1 MGQHG
6 QYRALVAAG
15 FCAVSPA
22 AGQAE
27 CRLALLLAI
36 DVSASVDVEEDLLQ
50 RGGLAAALL
59 APEVVEAFLAD
70 PADPVVLGAYEWSG
84 RFAQDVILWWK
95 RIETA
100 EDLAEV
106 AGAIGLSKR
115 GRDDLPTAIGDAL
128 GYGAS
133 LFHKGPDCMART
145 LDVAGDGVGND
156 GFPPWAAYRAGRL
169 DGVVVN
175 GLAIQG
181 GEQDVAAYYR
191 EEVIRGPG
199 SFVIEAQ
206 GFGDYERAM
215 REKLFRELSG
225 MAVSTLRLFA
235 LPGGPAYR

>member
-1 MGQHG
+1 M
-6 QYRALVAAG
+6 
-15 FCAVSPA
+15 
-22 AGQAE
+22 AE

-36 DVSASVDVEEDLLQ
+36 DVSASVDPEEDGLQ

-59 APEVVEAFLAD
+59 APEVVDGFLAD
-70 PADPVVLGAYEWSG
+70 PDSPVVLAVYEWSG

-100 EDLAEV
+100 EDLEA
-106 AGAIGLSKR
+106 AARAIGESER

-128 GYGAS
+128 GFGAS
-133 LFHKGPDCMART
+133 LFHKGPDCRART
-145 LDVAGDGVGND
+145 LDVAGDGIGND
-156 GFPPWAAYRAGRL
+156 GFPPSAVYRAGRL

-191 EEVIRGPG
+191 EEMIRGPG
-199 SFVIEAQ
+199 AFVIEAD

-225 MAVSTLRLFA
+225 MAVSAIGPFA
-235 LPGGPAYR
+235 LPEGAAYR

>member
-15 FCAVSPA
+15 FLAAVPA
-22 AGQAE
+22 PAMAE

-70 PADPVVLGAYEWSG
+70 PSDPVVLAAYEWSG
-84 RFAQDVILWWK
+84 RFAQDVILSWR

-100 EDLAEV
+100 EDLAE
-106 AGAIGLSKR
+106 AAQAIGSSER

-145 LDVAGDGVGND
+145 LDVAGDGIGND
-156 GFPPWAAYRAGRL
+156 GFPPWAVYRAGRL
-169 DGVVVN
+169 DGVVIN

-191 EEVIRGPG
+191 DQMIRGPG
-199 SFVIEAQ
+199 AFVIEAQ

-225 MAVSTLRLFA
+225 MAVSALGPFA
-235 LPGGPAYR
+235 LPGTPAYR

>member
-36 DVSASVDVEEDLLQ
+36 DVSASVDAEEDGLQ
-50 RGGLAAALL
+50 RGGLAAALM
-59 APEVVEAFLAD
+59 APEVAEGFLAD
-70 PADPVVLGAYEWSG
+70 PADPVVLGVYEWSG
-84 RFAQDVILWWK
+84 RFAQDVILSWR
-95 RIETA
+95 RIETLD
-100 EDLAEV
+100 DLAAA
-106 AGAIGLSKR
+106 AGAIAGSKR
-115 GRDDLPTAIGDAL
+115 GRDDLPTALGDAL

-133 LFHKGPDCMART
+133 LFHKGPDCAART

-156 GFPPWAAYRAGRL
+156 GFPPWAVYRAGRL
-169 DGVVVN
+169 DGVTVN

-191 EEVIRGPG
+191 EQMIRGPG
-199 SFVIEAQ
+199 AFVIEAE

-215 REKLFRELSG
+215 QEKLYRELSG
-225 MAVSTLRLFA
+225 MAVSELGSFA
-235 LPGGPAYR
+235 LPGGAAYR

>member
-1 MGQHG
+1 M
-6 QYRALVAAG
+6 
-15 FCAVSPA
+15 
-22 AGQAE
+22 AE

-36 DVSASVDVEEDLLQ
+36 DVSASVDPEEDLLQ

-59 APEVVEAFLAD
+59 APEVVEGFLSD
-70 PADPVVLGAYEWSG
+70 PDRPVVLGAFEWSG
-84 RFAQDVILWWK
+84 RFAQEVILSWR

-100 EDLAEV
+100 EDLAE
-106 AGAIGLSKR
+106 AAKAIGGSRR

-133 LFHKGPDCMART
+133 LFRKGPDCLART
-145 LDVAGDGVGND
+145 LDVAGDGIGND

-169 DGVVVN
+169 DGIVVN

-191 EEVIRGPG
+191 EEMIRGPG
-199 SFVIEAQ
+199 AFVIEAQ

-215 REKLFRELSG
+215 REKLFRELAG
-225 MAVSTLRLFA
+225 MAVSALRPFA
-235 LPGGPAYR
+235 LPERATYR